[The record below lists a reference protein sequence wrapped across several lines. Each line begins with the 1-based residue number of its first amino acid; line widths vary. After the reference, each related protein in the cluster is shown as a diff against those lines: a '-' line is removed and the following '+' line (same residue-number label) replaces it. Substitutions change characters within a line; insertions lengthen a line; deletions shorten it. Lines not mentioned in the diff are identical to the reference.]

1 MDFKI
6 AVLAGDGIGPEISAV
21 GVDVMTAVCEKF
33 GHKVSYEYAICGAH
47 AIDEVGDP
55 FPEATFQACQKA
67 DAVLFSAV
75 GDPKFDNNPTAKVRP
90 EQGLLAM
97 RKKLGLFANIRP
109 VQTFKCLLHKSPL
122 RAELV
127 DGADFLCIREL
138 TGGMYFSYQ
147 KNKLKK
153 LSGTYK
159 GQPMTTSEHIS
170 VATVGAAGLTHNNG
184 VTYLIEGQPV
194 GVFYLPHCTGI
205 DENGQYIIED
215 LDDNGTIDTGDSGDR
230 KVCGQAIP
238 KYFLGWDMSFKY
250 KNWDLTMQFNGAF
263 GHKIYNATSM
273 TLNNMSNFPTYN
285 ILSGAQHLNNGKGIH
300 DVQIS
305 DYWLE
310 KGDYMNFE
318 YASLGYTFTKD
329 MLKWKF
335 INNIHLSLSVNNICT
350 LTGYKGLTPMINS
363 ATISGDNLGIDDKNI
378 YPLSRTYTLSLS
390 VNF

>member
-1 MDFKI
+1 M
-6 AVLAGDGIGPEISAV
+6 
-21 GVDVMTAVCEKF
+21 
-33 GHKVSYEYAICGAH
+33 
-47 AIDEVGDP
+47 
-55 FPEATFQACQKA
+55 
-67 DAVLFSAV
+67 
-75 GDPKFDNNPTAKVRP
+75 N
-90 EQGLLAM
+90 
-97 RKKLGLFANIRP
+97 
-109 VQTFKCLLHKSPL
+109 
-122 RAELV
+122 
-127 DGADFLCIREL
+127 
-138 TGGMYFSYQ
+138 
-147 KNKLKK
+147 
-153 LSGTYK
+153 
-159 GQPMTTSEHIS
+159 
-170 VATVGAAGLTHNNG
+170 
-184 VTYLIEGQPV
+184 
-194 GVFYLPHCTGI
+194 
-205 DENGQYIIED
+205 
-215 LDDNGTIDTGDSGDR
+215 
-230 KVCGQAIP
+230 
-238 KYFLGWDMSFKY
+238 FKY